1 MEDFTIPLPHLT
13 LAARR
18 WHAGSAGKV
27 LALHGWLDNAASFDR
42 LAPLLPE
49 HEVVALDLAGHGL
62 SGERPP
68 GAFYHFVDAV
78 PDVVEAARS
87 LGWER
92 FSLLCHSMGAGI
104 GPMVAAVLPAQ
115 VECLVCIEGLGSLTS
130 PPEEAPSLLR
140 RSLAHRLSD
149 DGPPVYASLDD
160 AVARLVKRGLTREG
174 AECLARRGTRAVE
187 GGLVFAYDPR
197 VRWPSRARLTE
208 EQVRAFLRE
217 VACPVLFVTAPDG
230 LPYNWDDRTTC
241 LRDVRRL
248 TTTGGGHH
256 LHLDHPELI
265 SREVR
270 DFLTKKGR
278 A

>member
-1 MEDFTIPLPHLT
+1 MDDFTIPLPHLT

-18 WHAGSAGKV
+18 WNAGASERV

-42 LAPLLPE
+42 LAPSLE
-49 HEVVALDLAGHGL
+49 QEVVALDLPGHGR

-68 GAFYHFVDAV
+68 GAFYHFVDAI
-78 PDVVEAARS
+78 PDVVAAARA
-87 LGWER
+87 LNWER

-104 GPMVAAVLPAQ
+104 GPMVAAVVPEA
-115 VECLVCIEGLGSLTS
+115 VECLVCIEGLGPLAS
-130 PPEEAPSLLR
+130 PAEEAPALLR
-140 RSLAHRLSD
+140 RSLAHRLSE
-149 DGPPVYASLDD
+149 DGPPIYASLEQ
-160 AVARLVKRGLTREG
+160 AVERLVRRGLTPAG
-174 AECLARRGTRAVE
+174 AECLARRGTQPVE

-208 EQVRAFLRE
+208 EQVRAFLRAVE
-217 VACPVLFVTAPDG
+217 CPVLFVTASDG
-230 LPYNWDDRTTC
+230 LKFGWNERVEC

-248 TTTGGGHH
+248 TTDGGGHH

-265 SREVR
+265 AREVQE
-270 DFLTKKGR
+270 FLSKKGG